1 MSTRPRVFLIDGNAF
16 CYRAFYAVR
25 PLTTSSGEPT
35 QAVFGVV
42 SMLKKILEEAKPTHL
57 AFCFDLGEPTFR
69 HLRYKAYKATR
80 KPMPD
85 DLVRQMPRV
94 KEVLRAYRIP
104 IFEQAGFEADD
115 LLGTL
120 AERLA
125 RKDFDVFIATSD
137 KDALQLV
144 TERVKIY
151 SAHQDGLILDRDK
164 VKERFGGLGPER
176 VTDVLA
182 LAGDSSDNIPGLPGV
197 GEKTAVELIRRFG
210 SLEKLISRAGELE
223 SPARAKALREHKEK
237 LAEWKELV
245 TIRTDVPID
254 LDVDALK
261 RSEPDTRELS
271 RLFAEL
277 EFRKFLIDLGPEQ
290 KQDPTDRR
298 YELVSG
304 ERDVREFASKLGA
317 APAFAVLT
325 HRAEGDAR
333 RARLVGMSFAVKPR
347 QAFYVP
353 CDAAAIRAIRPA
365 LENERIEKWGHALK
379 DDLHALRRAGV
390 QLAGPLFDC
399 SIASYLAN
407 PARGGHTLE
416 DVAFERLS
424 IKKMGVSEVVGSG
437 KEKVGLD
444 QVPASGLRDFACEE
458 ADLVARLKPLLAK
471 RLAEFSLAKLFTDLE
486 MPLTR
491 VLARM
496 EWEGVRVDRE
506 ILETLGRQCRHELD
520 ELAGRIYREAGE
532 EFNIN
537 STKQLADILFTKLRL
552 PVVKRTKTGYSTDVA
567 VLEKLAESH
576 ELPRLI
582 LDYRERAKLQSTY
595 LEAIPQLI
603 DSETG
608 RLHTS
613 FNQTVTATGRLSS
626 SDPNLQNI
634 PIRSKLGR
642 EIRRAFVPRAKARK
656 LLAADYSQVEL
667 RLLAHLSGDPVLTTA
682 FREDRD
688 IHAHTACVL
697 YGVQEKDVTREMRD
711 AAKTVNFS
719 VLYGKTAF
727 GLARDLG
734 ISVGD
739 AADFIKAY
747 FKRYGRVE
755 SFLGEK
761 LEQARRDGYV
771 TTMLGRRAYVPDIK
785 HPNATVRGFAERA
798 AMNAPLQGSAADL
811 IKLAMVAIDAELEK
825 KYPQAHMILQVHDEL
840 VFDVPDPEVDAVS
853 GLVKDKM
860 ETAMVLDV
868 PLRVDVHVGDSWYKD

>member
-25 PLTTSSGEPT
+25 PLSTSLGEPT

-42 SMLKKILEEAKPTHL
+42 SMVKKILEEERPTHL
-57 AFCFDLGEPTFR
+57 AVCFDLGEPTFR
-69 HLRYKAYKATR
+69 HVRYEAYKATR

-120 AERLA
+120 ARQLA
-125 RKDFDVFIATSD
+125 RKNFDVLIATSD

-144 TERVKIY
+144 SERVKVY
-151 SAHQDGLILDRDK
+151 SVHQDGLILDSDK

-223 SPARAKALREHKEK
+223 SPARAKALREHQEK

-261 RSEPDTRELS
+261 RSEPDTQELA

-277 EFRKFLIDLGPEQ
+277 EFRRFLSDLGPGQNRDTGE
-290 KQDPTDRR
+290 RR

-317 APAFAVLT
+317 ASAFAVLT
-325 HRAEGDAR
+325 HRTEGDAR
-333 RARLVGMSFAVKPR
+333 RARLVGISFAVKPR

-353 CDAAAIRAIRPA
+353 CDAAALKALKPA
-365 LENERIEKWGHALK
+365 LETSRVEKWGHVVK
-379 DDLHALRRAGV
+379 DDLAALRRAGV
-390 QLAGPLFDC
+390 ELAGPLFDC
-399 SIASYLAN
+399 SVASYLAN
-407 PARGGHTLE
+407 PARAGHTLE
-416 DVAFERLS
+416 DVAFEYLS
-424 IKKMGVSEVVGSG
+424 IKKTGASEIVGSG
-437 KEKVGLD
+437 REKVGLD
-444 QVPASGLRDFACEE
+444 QVPASQVCAFACEE
-458 ADLVARLKPLLAK
+458 ADLVARLKPLLEG
-471 RLAEFSLAKLFTDLE
+471 RLAEFGLTKLFRDLE
-486 MPLTR
+486 MPLVR

-496 EWEGVRVDRE
+496 EEEGVKVDAEVLAALRGRCQRE
-506 ILETLGRQCRHELD
+506 LER
-520 ELAGRIYREAGE
+520 LARRIYREAGG

-537 STKQLADILFTKLRL
+537 STKQLADILFNKLRL

-576 ELPRLI
+576 ELPRLV
-582 LDYRERAKLQSTY
+582 LEYRERAKLQSTY
-595 LEAIPQLI
+595 LEAMPELI
-603 DSETG
+603 DAETG

-634 PIRSKLGR
+634 PIRSELGR
-642 EIRRAFVPRAKARK
+642 EIRRAFVPRARARK

-667 RLLAHLSGDPVLTTA
+667 RLLAHLSGDPVLTEA

-688 IHAHTACVL
+688 IHAHTASVL
-697 YGVQEKDVTREMRD
+697 YGVKEKDVTREMRD

-727 GLARDLG
+727 GLSRDLG

-739 AADFIKAY
+739 AADFIQAY

-755 SFLGEK
+755 AFLQEIK
-761 LEQARRDGYV
+761 ERARRDGYV
-771 TTMLGRRAYVPDIK
+771 TTILGRRAYVPDIK
-785 HPNATVRGFAERA
+785 SPNATLRGFAERA
-798 AMNAPLQGSAADL
+798 AVNAPLQGSAADL
-811 IKLAMVAIDAELEK
+811 IKVAMVAIDAAL
-825 KYPQAHMILQVHDEL
+825 QASHPKAAMILQVHDEL
-840 VFDVPDPEVDAVS
+840 VFDVASGEVSAVS
-853 GLVKDKM
+853 KLVKEKM
-860 ETAMVLDV
+860 ETAMALDV
-868 PLRVDVHVGDSWYKD
+868 PLRVDIYVGDSWYKE